1 MFLDSPLHQ
10 TIGGRVTK
18 RRGSSAKLSNRSRR
32 PKIGV
37 VDNLKSSVTR
47 LGKRQGLWPNKE
59 LYFKTFPDD
68 EAYTYLYE
76 ILLERGWKYAGK
88 PYAGTDHNALK
99 KVVKNQNRLPK

>member
-1 MFLDSPLHQ
+1 M
-10 TIGGRVTK
+10 TK
-18 RRGSSAKLSNRSRR
+18 RRASSAKLSNRSRR
-32 PKIGV
+32 PKIGA
-37 VDNLKSSVTR
+37 VDLKSSVTR

-88 PYAGTDHNALK
+88 PYTGTDHNALK